1 MTDVNSDEGH
11 GLKRFFSFGKRLLYK
26 ELGKIFSFLS
36 VLLYNGLGV
45 SETDSLHHSD
55 SSKVLCTE
63 NTKLNDT
70 VSNDAPRIEPK
81 NGFQR
86 IIALYRDGEV
96 HGERIATAFITKG
109 AFIVGGFFG
118 GILSAKKN
126 AERYSMHSE
135 GKKFLSPRDILL
147 RRGDYA
153 IITFVRH
160 GLRAGLKSA
169 AIVGSIA
176 HLTVWR
182 NHFSAWYFPLFSVPI
197 FAIFS
202 LPYGSYAFI
211 EGATFGLSTGLTLTA
226 GTYLVACAK
235 HKSVNETYNI
245 LKAEYEEKERK
256 KRAWR
261 SQIRS
266 VMKEENLHFPGDAIK
281 IINDRKA
288 AELLNLND
296 PDGEE
301 DVELSDSKK

>member
-26 ELGKIFSFLS
+26 EL
-36 VLLYNGLGV
+36 
-45 SETDSLHHSD
+45 ETDSLHHSD

-176 HLTVWR
+176 LMSSHLTVWR